1 MNHNPELK
9 IKEMGLELPPA
20 PKPMGV
26 YKPVLIT
33 GNFLYVSGQGPLKS
47 DGTLIK
53 GKVGAGLSLEEGKL
67 AARQV
72 GLTMLSTIKA
82 NIGDLGKIK
91 RLIKVLGM
99 VNSSPDF
106 DQHPAVINGFSQLMA
121 DIFGED
127 NGVGVRS
134 AVGMI
139 LPGNIAV
146 EIEAMFELYQ

>member
-1 MNHNPELK
+1 MKPNHESRIAEL
-9 IKEMGLELPPA
+9 GLELPMA

-26 YKPVLIT
+26 YKPVLII
-33 GNFLYVSGQGPLKS
+33 GNMLYVSGQGPLKP

-53 GKVGAGLSLEEGKL
+53 GKVGKDLGMEEGKL

-72 GLTMLSTIKA
+72 GLAMLSTIRA
-82 NIGDLGKIK
+82 NIGDLNKIK
-91 RLIKVLGM
+91 RIVKTLGM
-99 VNSSPDF
+99 VNSTPEF
-106 DQHPAVINGFSQLMA
+106 DQHPAVINGFSELMA
-121 DIFGED
+121 EIFGED

-146 EIEAMFELYQ
+146 EIEAMFELQQ

>member
-1 MNHNPELK
+1 MKNNPEQRIAEL
-9 IKEMGLELPPA
+9 GLDLPTA

-26 YKPVLIT
+26 YKPVLIV
-33 GNFLYVSGQGPLKS
+33 GNLLYVSGQGPLQS

-53 GKVGAGLSLEEGKL
+53 GRVGDDLGLEQGKL

-72 GLTMLSTIKA
+72 GLAMLSTIKA
-82 NIGDLGKIK
+82 NIGDLNKIK
-91 RLIKVLGM
+91 RLVKTLGM

-106 DQHPAVINGFSQLMA
+106 DMHPAVINGFSELMA
-121 DIFGED
+121 GVFGED
-127 NGVGVRS
+127 DGVGVRS

-146 EIEAMFELYQ
+146 EIEAMFELHS